1 MNTLSGSFKA
11 DDWERIAFA
20 LLFYYDQQYAALQK
34 ENVGDRVWDEL
45 SEYKRIM
52 DDIET
57 FILAKHR
64 LDSWD
69 TSIPGDWVG

>member
-1 MNTLSGSFKA
+1 MNTLSGSFKS

-20 LLFYYDQQYAALQK
+20 LLSYYDQQYAALKK

-57 FILAKHR
+57 FILAKNR